1 MNSPSTMAPRGR
13 VTAVLTLTTN
23 SLPVDV
29 VDIDVDFDL
38 TLAGDTAT
46 DLATAGSLPQS
57 PMPQVTQM
65 DPLPPQVTQMGFDL
79 DTTTA
84 LAEPAPQVVQ
94 TYVQL
99 DPPLLVDALTPLVT
113 VAATEGAHAP
123 DTV

>member
-1 MNSPSTMAPRGR
+1 M
-13 VTAVLTLTTN
+13 TAVLTLTTN

-46 DLATAGSLPQS
+46 DLATAGALPQS
-57 PMPQVTQM
+57 PLPQVIQM
-65 DPLPPQVTQMGFDL
+65 DPPTPQITQMGFDL

-99 DPPLLVDALTPLVT
+99 DPPLLVDALTPQVT
-113 VAATEGAHAP
+113 VAAAEGAHAP

>member
-1 MNSPSTMAPRGR
+1 M
-13 VTAVLTLTTN
+13 TAVLTLTTN

-38 TLAGDTAT
+38 TLAGDTAADTAT
-46 DLATAGSLPQS
+46 DLAATGALPQS